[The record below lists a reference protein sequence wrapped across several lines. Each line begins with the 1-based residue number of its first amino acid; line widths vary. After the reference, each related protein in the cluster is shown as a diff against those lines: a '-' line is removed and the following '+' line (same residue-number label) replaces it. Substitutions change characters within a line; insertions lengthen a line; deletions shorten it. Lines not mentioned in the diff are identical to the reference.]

1 MKGGS
6 GGSDR
11 PTVYFAHKSPTDVF
25 LISLKHNSKIR
36 GNPHLMFRLGI
47 INSIKNNDLTPILT
61 IIENYCYKIPK
72 NSIKFAKKLKQQKI
86 VDLLQQIQW
95 LNYQGGY

>member
-1 MKGGS
+1 ML
-6 GGSDR
+6 GGSDS
-11 PTVYFAHKSPTDVF
+11 PTAYFAHKSPPDVF
-25 LISLKHNSKIR
+25 LKSLKHNSKIQ

-47 INSIKNNDLTPILT
+47 INSIKNNDVTPILS

-72 NSIKFAKKLKQQKI
+72 NSIKFAKKLKQQRI